1 MQSATKRL
9 MRKWTVPSCS
19 SEDSEVCNAGRLVKR
34 LCLSYYFVSKVV
46 QSLCFLAAKGCD
58 TVIPCA
64 GLCEQF
70 SPHLGIDGHCH
81 RDIELRCYS
90 ICLRYHLSS
99 TKWCLQHEACRRSI
113 SRGMTWIRRRLATNQ
128 ILSGMGPWIENDFP
142 EETKWNAWKE
152 IVVASCDVLHKRWHS
167 WFNPSSQNSDVLCL
181 FGCGMMWQ

>member
-1 MQSATKRL
+1 MLVVLLRIQSGG
-9 MRKWTVPSCS
+9 
-19 SEDSEVCNAGRLVKR
+19 E
-34 LCLSYYFVSKVV
+34 FVFFS
-46 QSLCFLAAKGCD
+46 FERMWYHD
-58 TVIPCA
+58 IPCA

-81 RDIELRCYS
+81 RDFELRCYS

-99 TKWCLQHEACRRSI
+99 TKWCLQHEACPEINGFPTWHDMNTQKIYEDTSI
-113 SRGMTWIRRRLATNQ
+113 TLATNQ

-152 IVVASCDVLHKRWHS
+152 IVASCDVLHKRWHR
-167 WFNPSSQNSDVLCL
+167 WFNPSSQSSDVLCF